1 MKRLFYKFGILSF
14 FLFNLITEKA
24 LLQSHDHIPTWY
36 HSEYTISS
44 FFINQVPSKMSI
56 VLVSDEETVRRY
68 QSCVRT
74 VSAWLEY
81 FCALNAGYGKTILFG
96 SSEHDLRPVHYGVA
110 TVQYLGS
117 VHIITRAH
125 ITGYSSLVLIAGNRP
140 VDLYVTCT
148 HICTTRLAAA
158 YVAVPEGAAC
168 CTQKSRWTTRA
179 YTASTN
185 RWLPVCGYCSSSSW
199 VYASLEHSFLQ
210 ARGYSTTM
218 IATDQSP
225 AFRFVAKI
233 PVL

>member
-1 MKRLFYKFGILSF
+1 MRVMARPFCLGPLNMTS
-14 FLFNLITEKA
+14 A
-24 LLQSHDHIPTWY
+24 L
-36 HSEYTISS
+36 YT
-44 FFINQVPSKMSI
+44 
-56 VLVSDEETVRRY
+56 
-68 QSCVRT
+68 T
-74 VSAWLEY
+74 VSL
-81 FCALNAGYGKTILFG
+81 L
-96 SSEHDLRPVHYGVA
+96 
-110 TVQYLGS
+110 YLGS
-117 VHIITRAH
+117 VYIITRAH

-148 HICTTRLAAA
+148 HICTTRLALAAA

-233 PVL
+233 PVLWIRTCIPGLETWFLA